1 MNESDIIPEEKIK
14 EAVAKCMANPKYADY
29 FNGAPPAAKEYI
41 ALQFYCTVFNADV
54 TDEQRELYMGE
65 VEEDLSIDDVH
76 YLLAHESDPEM
87 RHLLNSRLS
96 CLKKAVAEEDTESE
110 TDAPQGRAENGPVRE
125 VRHDPVMPAVVPRGV
140 HDPVYDSE
148 CALARTWQNAS
159 LSDVGSRSFWDFKCM
174 VTPSLLKGGF
184 KLLSCL
190 LLILWILGIGIFGYA
205 TFATMDSFTLINVLR
220 SVFIILLE
228 VVVSALLAWG
238 VFLVL
243 RVFFEWQLILFTIAE
258 LLREIRNKRT

>member
-41 ALQFYCTVFNADV
+41 ALQFYCTVFSADV

-76 YLLAHESDPEM
+76 YLLAHESDPGM
-87 RHLLNSRLS
+87 RERLNQLLSA
-96 CLKKAVAEEDTESE
+96 LKKAIAEEDPVVAVPAAATVAKPVSAPRMPMASPAANARS
-110 TDAPQGRAENGPVRE
+110 TPDAVF
-125 VRHDPVMPAVVPRGV
+125 
-140 HDPVYDSE
+140 DSE
-148 CALARTWQNAS
+148 CALSRTWQKAG
-159 LSDVGSRSFWDFKCM
+159 LGDIWSRDFWEFKSM
-174 VTPSLLKGGF
+174 ITPGLLKGGF
-184 KLLSCL
+184 KLVSAL
-190 LLILWILGIGIFGYA
+190 LLVVWVLGIALFGYGTFSTISKFTMLTVLQGIF
-205 TFATMDSFTLINVLR
+205 LV
-220 SVFIILLE
+220 LLE
-228 VVVSALLAWG
+228 VVGSALVLWL
-238 VFLVL
+238 VFLVI

>member
-1 MNESDIIPEEKIK
+1 
-14 EAVAKCMANPKYADY
+14 
-29 FNGAPPAAKEYI
+29 
-41 ALQFYCTVFNADV
+41 
-54 TDEQRELYMGE
+54 
-65 VEEDLSIDDVH
+65 
-76 YLLAHESDPEM
+76 
-87 RHLLNSRLS
+87 
-96 CLKKAVAEEDTESE
+96 
-110 TDAPQGRAENGPVRE
+110 
-125 VRHDPVMPAVVPRGV
+125 
-140 HDPVYDSE
+140 
-148 CALARTWQNAS
+148 
-159 LSDVGSRSFWDFKCM
+159 M